1 MCTLNINPSFNL
13 LVGDLPL
20 HLQYVKYQGCVS
32 SYQKSFIGAP
42 QSTILWPLLWKIFIN
57 DLTPATNNLKYPDDT
72 TVYHSIYT
80 NNDMVTASTANTA
93 MLKLLTDPLQEA
105 TTYAADWSSDNQMLL
120 NTTKSSTITFT
131 LKKSTSVE
139 GSGGSGGEP
148 LEHRLPPPSDAIFK
162 KKLKKELGVVLHWL
176 CQWSEL

>member
-1 MCTLNINPSFNL
+1 M
-13 LVGDLPL
+13 
-20 HLQYVKYQGCVS
+20 
-32 SYQKSFIGAP
+32 
-42 QSTILWPLLWKIFIN
+42 WKIFIN

-120 NTTKSSTITFT
+120 NTTKSSTVTFT

-139 GSGGSGGEP
+139 GITIYDQP
-148 LEHRLPPPSDAIFK
+148 
-162 KKLKKELGVVLHWL
+162 
-176 CQWSEL
+176 